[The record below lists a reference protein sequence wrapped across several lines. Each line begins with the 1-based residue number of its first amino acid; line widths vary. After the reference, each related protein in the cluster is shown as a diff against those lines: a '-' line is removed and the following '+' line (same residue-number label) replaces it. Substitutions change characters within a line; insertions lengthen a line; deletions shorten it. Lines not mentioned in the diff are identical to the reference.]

1 MLNDKIEALIF
12 DLDGTMIDSMRVWKD
27 IDAEYIEKYHLTEPE
42 DFHEAMEGLSYTETA
57 EYFLKVF
64 PTLPKTVEELK
75 EEWYEMALYK
85 YSHEM
90 ELKEGLETLIR
101 SARAEGLGIGIAT
114 SNDRKLVEAC
124 LKGMGVEEL
133 VDTIATSCEVKKGK
147 PAPDVYLKAAGDLG
161 VAPEHCLVF
170 EDVPMGIMAGK
181 NAGMKVCAVDD
192 WFSAPQMERKKEL
205 ADYYINNYYEILNHT
220 FEVLS

>member
-1 MLNDKIEALIF
+1 
-12 DLDGTMIDSMRVWKD
+12 MIR
-27 IDAEYIEKYHLTEPE
+27 
-42 DFHEAMEGLSYTETA
+42 G
-57 EYFLKVF
+57 
-64 PTLPKTVEELK
+64 
-75 EEWYEMALYK
+75 
-85 YSHEM
+85 
-90 ELKEGLETLIR
+90 
-101 SARAEGLGIGIAT
+101 ARAKGIRIGIAT

-124 LKGMGVEEL
+124 LRGMGVEEL
-133 VDTIATSCEVKKGK
+133 VDTISTGCEVKKGK

-161 VAPEHCLVF
+161 VAPENCLVF

-205 ADYYINNYYEILNHT
+205 ADYYIKNYYEILNHT

>member
-64 PTLPKTVEELK
+64 PTLPKTVEDLK
-75 EEWYEMALYK
+75 TEWYEMALYK
-85 YSHEM
+85 YAHEM
-90 ELKEGLETLIR
+90 ELKEGLEPLLR
-101 SARAEGLGIGIAT
+101 SARAEGLCIGIAT

-124 LKGMGVEEL
+124 LQGIGIEDL
-133 VDTIATSCEVKKGK
+133 VDTISTACEVKKGK
-147 PAPDVYLKAAGDLG
+147 PAPDVYLKAAKDLG
-161 VAPEHCLVF
+161 IAPEHCLVF
-170 EDVPMGIMAGK
+170 EDVPMGILAGK

-192 WFSAPQMERKKEL
+192 WFSAPQIERKKEL
-205 ADYYINNYYEILNHT
+205 ADYYIKNYYEILNHT

>member
-1 MLNDKIEALIF
+1 MINNIEALIF
-12 DLDGTMIDSMRVWKD
+12 DMDGTMIDSMRVWKD
-27 IDAEYIEKYHLTEPE
+27 IDDEYIEKYDLTEPE

-64 PTLPKTVEELK
+64 PTLPKTVEDLK
-75 EEWYEMALYK
+75 AEWYEMALYK

-90 ELKEGLETLIR
+90 ELKEGLEEVIR
-101 SARAEGLGIGIAT
+101 GARAKGIRIGIAT

-124 LKGMGVEEL
+124 LRGMGVEEL
-133 VDTIATSCEVKKGK
+133 VDTISTGCEVKKGK

-161 VAPEHCLVF
+161 VAPENCLVF

-181 NAGMKVCAVDD
+181 NAGMKVCAVYD
-192 WFSAPQMERKKEL
+192 WFSASQTERKKEL
-205 ADYYINNYYEILNHT
+205 ADYFIKNYKEILNYT
-220 FEVLS
+220 FEVL

>member
-1 MLNDKIEALIF
+1 MLTNIEALIF

-27 IDAEYIEKYHLTEPE
+27 IDDDYIEKYQLVVPE
-42 DFHEAMEGLSYTETA
+42 DFHEGMEGLSYTETA

-75 EEWYEMALYK
+75 NEWYEMALYK

-90 ELKEGLETLIR
+90 ELKEGLEELIR
-101 SARAEGLGIGIAT
+101 EVRTYGVRIGIAT
-114 SNDRKLVEAC
+114 SNDRGLVEAC
-124 LKGMGVEEL
+124 LVGMGVSEL
-133 VDTIATSCEVKKGK
+133 VDTISTSCEVKKGK
-147 PAPDVYLKAAGDLG
+147 PAPDVYLKAANDLG
-161 VAPEHCLVF
+161 VSPEKCLVF

-192 WFSAPQMERKKEL
+192 WFSAAQIQRKKEL
-205 ADYYINNYYEILNHT
+205 ADYYINNYCEIKNQT
-220 FEVLS
+220 FEVL

>member
-1 MLNDKIEALIF
+1 MLNDRIEALIF

-27 IDAEYIEKYHLTEPE
+27 IDDEYIEKYNLTEPE

-64 PTLPKTVEELK
+64 PTLPKTVEDLK

-85 YSHEM
+85 YAHEM
-90 ELKEGLETLIR
+90 ELKEGLELLLR
-101 SARAEGLGIGIAT
+101 SARAEGLCIGIAT

-124 LKGMGVEEL
+124 LKGMGIEDL
-133 VDTIATSCEVKKGK
+133 VDTISTACEVNKGK
-147 PAPDVYLKAAGDLG
+147 PAPDVYLKAAKDLG
-161 VAPEHCLVF
+161 VAPKHCLVF
-170 EDVPMGIMAGK
+170 EDVPMGILAGK

-192 WFSAPQMERKKEL
+192 WFSAPQIERKKEL
-205 ADYYINNYYEILNHT
+205 ADYYIKNYNEILNHT

>member
-1 MLNDKIEALIF
+1 MLKEKIEALIF

-27 IDAEYIEKYHLTEPE
+27 IDAEYIEKYNLKKPE
-42 DFHEAMEGLSYTETA
+42 DFYESIEGLSYTETA

-64 PTLPKTVEELK
+64 PNLPKTVEELK
-75 EEWYEMALYK
+75 TEWYEMALYK

-90 ELKEGLETLIR
+90 ELKEGLEMLIR

-133 VDTIATSCEVKKGK
+133 IDTISTSCEVQKGK

-161 VAPEHCLVF
+161 VEPKPCLVF

-181 NAGMKVCAVDD
+181 NAGMRVCAVDD
-192 WFSAPQMERKKEL
+192 WFSAPQTDRKKEL
-205 ADYYINNYYEILNHT
+205 ADYFIKNYNDILNHT

>member
-1 MLNDKIEALIF
+1 MINNIEAFIF
-12 DLDGTMIDSMRVWKD
+12 DMDGTMIDSMRVWKD
-27 IDAEYIEKYHLTEPE
+27 IDDEYIEKYDLTEPE

-90 ELKEGLETLIR
+90 ELKEGLEEVIR
-101 SARAEGLGIGIAT
+101 GARAKGIRIGIAT

-124 LKGMGVEEL
+124 LRGMGVEEL
-133 VDTIATSCEVKKGK
+133 VDTISTGCEVKKGK

-161 VAPEHCLVF
+161 VAPENCLVF

-205 ADYYINNYYEILNHT
+205 ADYYIKNYYEILNHT

>member
-1 MLNDKIEALIF
+1 MLNNIEALIF

-27 IDAEYIEKYHLTEPE
+27 IDDDYIEKYHLTAPD
-42 DFHEAMEGLSYTETA
+42 DFHEGMEGLSYTETA

-75 EEWYEMALYK
+75 AEWYEMALYK

-90 ELKEGLETLIR
+90 ELKDGLEELIR
-101 SARAEGLGIGIAT
+101 FVRAQGVRIGIAT

-124 LKGMGVEEL
+124 LCGMGVTEL
-133 VDTIATSCEVKKGK
+133 VDTISTSCEVKKGK
-147 PAPDVYLKAAGDLG
+147 PAPDVYLRAAEVLG
-161 VAPEHCLVF
+161 VLPAKCLVF

-181 NAGMKVCAVDD
+181 NAGMRVCAVDD
-192 WFSAPQMERKKEL
+192 WFSAAQIQRKKEL
-205 ADYYINNYYEILNHT
+205 ADYYINNYNEIKNQT
-220 FEVLS
+220 FEVL